1 MERTDRQ
8 ERADREELQR
18 IAANVRRRRKDREW
32 TQEDLAEHAGI
43 DEKQVQRIEAGRIN
57 IGVRSLLRVA
67 RALEVSLGDLTIAPG
82 YDGEAEPSAPAL
94 VAAEHVPKRPRRARR
109 KR

>member
-18 IAANVRRRRKDREW
+18 IAANVRRRRKDRDW

-43 DEKQVQRIEAGRIN
+43 DEKQVQRIEAKWNRLIF
-57 IGVRSLLRVA
+57 
-67 RALEVSLGDLTIAPG
+67 
-82 YDGEAEPSAPAL
+82 YDGSVFHCADL
-94 VAAEHVPKRPRRARR
+94 VGE
-109 KR
+109 